1 MEHIYKLLGH
11 RVRAERQAA
20 GLTLEQLG
28 EKAGITGAFVA
39 HIEAGRKNATLR
51 TVGKLAKALD
61 LSVSDLVAEYKP
73 SDAKDHLHLNQLA
86 RLLRNKTP
94 AQKRTLLD
102 LVKKASELIR

>member
-1 MEHIYKLLGH
+1 MEPIYKLLGQ
-11 RVRAERQAA
+11 RIRAERQSA

-51 TVGKLAKALD
+51 TVGKIAKALD
-61 LSVSDLVAEYKP
+61 LTVSELVADQKAP
-73 SDAKDHLHLNQLA
+73 NSQDHLHLNQLA